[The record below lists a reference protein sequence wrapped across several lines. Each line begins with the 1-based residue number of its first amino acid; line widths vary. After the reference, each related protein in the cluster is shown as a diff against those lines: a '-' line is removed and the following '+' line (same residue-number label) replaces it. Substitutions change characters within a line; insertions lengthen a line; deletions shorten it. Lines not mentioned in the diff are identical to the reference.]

1 MAGSSLVQSFDE
13 INITPLTDIFL
24 VLLIIMM
31 VVAPMMTQQRQD
43 VKLPAIAQGEQVEA
57 GQNTLEITA
66 SGQLFLAGQPVAE
79 ASLGEELKKLAALK
93 SPAEMQVSALPSEA
107 GTPAPLEQANA
118 DEDKNAKLLMVRGDK
133 TSKAKVILSVM
144 SAARKAGYSKI
155 VLVGDT
161 APTASPQAEAANA
174 DLLPQENM
182 STPAASL

>member
-57 GQNTLEITA
+57 GLNTLEITGD
-66 SGQLFLAGQPVAE
+66 GQLFLAGQPVTE
-79 ASLGEELKKLAALK
+79 ATLGNELKKLAAIK
-93 SPAEMQVSALPSEA
+93 SSAEMQATTALPEA
-107 GTPAPLEQANA
+107 GVQTPEEVKAN
-118 DEDKNAKLLMVRGDK
+118 EDKNAKQLMVRGDK

-144 SAARKAGYSKI
+144 TAARKAGYSKI

-161 APTASPQAEAANA
+161 APASPQAEAAA
-174 DLLPQENM
+174 
-182 STPAASL
+182 AASVPEVTTPVENF